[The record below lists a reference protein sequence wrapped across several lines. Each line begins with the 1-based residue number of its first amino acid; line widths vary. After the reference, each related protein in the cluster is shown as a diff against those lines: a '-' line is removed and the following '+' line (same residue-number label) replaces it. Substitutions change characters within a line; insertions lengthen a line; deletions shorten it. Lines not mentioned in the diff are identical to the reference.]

1 MAVSPGFRPSRETR
15 LLLIVITVAVAVLL
29 TLSRFRF
36 PEAPPRE
43 SASAAPLARLAARAT
58 FDELASIIAELSTRI
73 NPVIEVLHVESGT
86 QLRFVPAVR
95 VRPDMALAHISAG
108 SRIVGLV
115 HGGNAPDVIA
125 FDEQR
130 ELVLVRVP
138 SDPARVIAVSTSA
151 ASWSAPRYVAA
162 VEGTRGGPTL
172 RPVFLGRTDPL
183 PDERFGDDL
192 LVLGGVLQ
200 ASPGSL
206 IFGLDG
212 TFVGL
217 CIMED
222 GFVAGVP
229 GRALE
234 AAVARMLAP
243 VPQRPQ

>member
-1 MAVSPGFRPSRETR
+1 MAGSPGSRLTRETR
-15 LLLIVITVAVAVLL
+15 LLLIVLTVAVAVLL

-36 PEAPPRE
+36 PEPSVQEA
-43 SASAAPLARLAARAT
+43 ASAAPLARLAARAT

-73 NPVIEVLHVESGT
+73 NPVIEVLRVESGS

-95 VRPDMALAHISAG
+95 VRPDVALAHVSGG
-108 SRIVGLV
+108 SRILALV
-115 HGGNAPDVIA
+115 HGGDSPEIIA
-125 FDEQR
+125 FDASR

-138 SDPARVIAVSTSA
+138 ADPARVMTIGAPGPTS
-151 ASWSAPRYVAA
+151 SAPRYVAA

-183 PDERFGDDL
+183 TDDRYGDDL
-192 LVLGGVLQ
+192 LVLGGILQ

-212 TFVGL
+212 SFVGL
-217 CIMED
+217 CIMQE

-243 VPQRPQ
+243 VGR

>member
-1 MAVSPGFRPSRETR
+1 MGVSPRSRPSRETR
-15 LLLIVITVAVAVLL
+15 LLLIVIIVAVAVLL

-36 PEAPPRE
+36 PESPAQEGRG
-43 SASAAPLARLAARAT
+43 SAAPLERLAARAT
-58 FDELASIIAELSTRI
+58 YEELASIIAELGTRI
-73 NPVIEVLHVESGT
+73 SPFVAVLRVEAAG
-86 QLRFVPAVR
+86 QQRFVPAVR
-95 VRPDMALAHISAG
+95 VRPDLALAHVSG
-108 SRIVGLV
+108 DSRILAIVG
-115 HGGNAPDVIA
+115 GAEAPEVVAMDA
-125 FDEQR
+125 TRQ
-130 ELVLVRVP
+130 LVLVRVP
-138 SDPARVIAVSTSA
+138 FEPSRVISMESA
-151 ASWSAPRYVAA
+151 GPGSPAPRYVAA

-183 PDERFGDDL
+183 RDDRYGDDL

-212 TFVGL
+212 AFVAL
-217 CIMED
+217 CIMEE

-243 VPQRPQ
+243 SAS